1 MARRLSKPG
10 VMRFNPENKPTMSVE
25 DNFIAWIETDEGRRV
40 EISGSFSMGRS
51 SGCDLTLA
59 DTKVSRKH
67 ATIHRQGDL
76 EFWISDLG
84 SANGTLVNQNRINQ
98 PIRLRSGDEI
108 RIGPFRLKF
117 MCPLDPG
124 GQTSTQMTTQQTL
137 IDLSREHRWL
147 MVADIEN
154 STMLASSLDPTI
166 YRNYVDEWFK
176 KSRDLIIKQRGAIN
190 KFLGDGFLACW
201 PESEQSTPKVAETLG
216 QFRKMTDE
224 LSFRFRIVLHYGEVL
239 VGGVGSAGEESLS
252 GPEVN
257 FVFRMEKV
265 AGTNGMSILL
275 SQSAADKLNDPE
287 LQPAGEYPVSGY
299 QGEFKFY
306 TLP

>member
-1 MARRLSKPG
+1 
-10 VMRFNPENKPTMSVE
+10 MSVDE
-25 DNFIAWIETDEGRRV
+25 NMIAWLEKDQGERV
-40 EISGSFSMGRS
+40 AVNGSFSMGRS

-59 DTKVSRKH
+59 DSKVSRKH
-67 ATIHRQGDL
+67 ATIHKQGEL

-84 SANGTLVNQNRINQ
+84 SANGTSVNQNRINQ
-98 PIRLRSGDEI
+98 PIRLRNGDDL
-108 RIGPFRLKF
+108 RIGPFQLKF
-117 MCPLDPG
+117 MCPMDPG
-124 GQTSTQMTTQQTL
+124 GQTSTQLTTQHTL
-137 IDLSREHRWL
+137 IDLKRENRWL

-154 STMLASSLDPTI
+154 STMLASSLDATI

-201 PESEQSTPKVAETLG
+201 PDADQSKGKVAETLNH
-216 QFRKMTDE
+216 FRKMSDE

-239 VGGVGSAGEESLS
+239 VGGVGTAGEESLS

-275 SQSAADKLNDPE
+275 SQNAADKLNDPA
-287 LQPAGEYPVSGY
+287 LQPAGQYPVPGY
-299 QGEFKFY
+299 QGEYKFY
-306 TLP
+306 TFA